1 MTQSDTAELETLAQ
15 YKQRKAQY
23 DKNHQD
29 TANAVG
35 EESQHASLSGD
46 ASSISSQAG
55 GITQQDGGAGEQGNE
70 RSCHTEMLAEYGGRE
85 IVKWG
90 PHNKKVLIDML

>member
-55 GITQQDGGAGEQGNE
+55 GITQQDNE